1 MPYKADD
8 SPWSGTVSDLLNQ
21 ASAVLNQAS
30 NETPVAIG
38 QGPVAG
44 ALPIPQVTETLM
56 NIASRV
62 CPVTGAAVPLAPPDK
77 SRIRQQAHELVE
89 ALLGAFNQNQ
99 TAPQGATGHHTDQV
113 PLLQCVAP
121 VEAGDNASATLKVAN
136 EEGVAVDVGIYC
148 TNFLA
153 ESGHEVPAMRVTT
166 SPRRTTVPARG
177 EAKFEVSIAVPPQT
191 PAGIYSGLLQ
201 ATGCR
206 YVKAVL
212 CVEVR

>member
-1 MPYKADD
+1 MAYNRDD

-21 ASAVLNQAS
+21 ASAVLNQSSKA
-30 NETPVAIG
+30 TPAAIG

-44 ALPIPQVTETLM
+44 ALPIPQVSETLM

-62 CPVTGAAVPLAPPDK
+62 CPVTGATVPLAPPDK
-77 SRIRQQAHELVE
+77 SRIRQQAHELIE
-89 ALLGAFNQNQ
+89 ALLGAFNQ
-99 TAPQGATGHHTDQV
+99 TAPQGATGHHSDQV
-113 PLLQCVAP
+113 PLIQCVAP

-136 EEGVAVDVGIYC
+136 EEGVAVEVGIYC

-153 ESGHEVPAMRVTT
+153 ESGHEIPAMRVTT
-166 SPRRTTVPARG
+166 SPRRTTVPPRG